1 MTPTQGG
8 GFGLFTEELRV
19 PALFRDAA
27 RVCGTL
33 VLLALAGC
41 GLTDKKAP
49 PPPVE
54 VAISSPYPGVHTL
67 AIAPTINLSGSRDF
81 DPLVVSDTLFGEMG
95 QVPGL
100 NVLPLNK
107 TLLAM
112 QRLGVR
118 TIDDPKVA
126 QRLASMLNA
135 DGLVIP
141 AVTAYDPYNPPNVGM
156 ILQMY
161 TPASGRPTAVA
172 ARPNTSTSAE
182 DYIGQPVSQ
191 VNGVFNAT
199 NQSVLHELRTYA
211 AGRTEYDSALQ
222 EKKFL
227 VNADL
232 YMRFVCH
239 AMVRRLMEVES
250 SRAPDR

>member
-1 MTPTQGG
+1 
-8 GFGLFTEELRV
+8 V
-19 PALFRDAA
+19 PAHFRDAA
-27 RVCGTL
+27 RLCGLLVC
-33 VLLALAGC
+33 LALTGC
-41 GLTDKKAP
+41 GLTNKKAP

-54 VAISSPYPGVHTL
+54 VAIASPYAGVHTL
-67 AIAPTINLSGSRDF
+67 AIAPAINLSGSRDF
-81 DPLVVSDTLFGEMG
+81 DPLVVSDTLYGELQ
-95 QVPGL
+95 QVSGL

-118 TIDDPKVA
+118 SIEDPKGA
-126 QRLASMLNA
+126 QRLAAALNA
-135 DGLVIP
+135 DGLVVP

-161 TPASGRPTAVA
+161 TPATGRPVAIAV
-172 ARPNTSTSAE
+172 RPNTSTSAE
-182 DYIGQPVSQ
+182 EYAGQPVSQ

-199 NQSVLHELRTYA
+199 NQSVLRELRGYA

-227 VNADL
+227 VNSDL

-250 SRAPDR
+250 ARGADR

>member
-1 MTPTQGG
+1 
-8 GFGLFTEELRV
+8 V
-19 PALFRDAA
+19 PSRAA
-27 RVCGTL
+27 TRFIIP
-33 VLLALAGC
+33 LACLTLAGC
-41 GLTDKKAP
+41 GLTSKKAL

-54 VAISSPYPGVHTL
+54 FPMVSPYAGVHTL
-67 AIAPTINLSGSRDF
+67 AVAPAINLSGNRDF
-81 DPLVVSDTLFGEMG
+81 DPLVVSDILFAELQ

-118 TIDDPKVA
+118 SIDDPAVA
-126 QRLASMLNA
+126 QRLAELLGA

-141 AVTAYDPYNPPNVGM
+141 AVTAYDPYNPPSVGM
-156 ILQMY
+156 VLQMY
-161 TPASGRPTAVA
+161 TPASGRPVSLAI
-172 ARPNTSTSAE
+172 RPNTSTSAE
-182 DYIGQPVSQ
+182 DYQGQPVAQ

-199 NQSVLHELRTYA
+199 NQSVLHELRNYA
-211 AGRTEYDSALQ
+211 RGRTEYDSALQ

-227 VNADL
+227 VDADA

-250 SRAPDR
+250 ARGAGR

>member
-1 MTPTQGG
+1 M
-8 GFGLFTEELRV
+8 
-19 PALFRDAA
+19 PAHSRYAA
-27 RVCGTL
+27 RFCGLL
-33 VLLALAGC
+33 VALSLCGC
-41 GLTDKKAP
+41 GLTENKAQP
-49 PPPVE
+49 RPVE
-54 VAISSPYPGVHTL
+54 FPLSSPYPAVHTL
-67 AIAPTINLSGSRDF
+67 AVAPTINLSGSRDF
-81 DPLVVSDTLFGEMG
+81 DPLVVSDTLFGEMQ

-112 QRLGVR
+112 QRLGIR
-118 TIDDPKVA
+118 SIDDPKVA

-135 DGLVIP
+135 DGLVVP

-161 TPASGRPTAVA
+161 TPASARPTAIAV
-172 ARPNTSTSAE
+172 RPNSSTSAE
-182 DYIGQPVSQ
+182 DYNGQPVSQ

-199 NQSVLHELRTYA
+199 NQSVLRELQNYA
-211 AGRTEYDSALQ
+211 AGRTEYDSALR
-222 EKKFL
+222 EKKYL

-250 SRAPDR
+250 ARGADR